1 MQKLTYKWSKRE
13 NDYLINYPRKCDGH
27 LVHGFF
33 AGYTNGKEFMEE
45 LEKRGYD
52 LKTLKFEV
60 KLKEEPCKD
69 T

>member
-1 MQKLTYKWSKRE
+1 MPKLTYKWSKKE
-13 NDYLINYPRKCDGH
+13 KDFLIHYPRKCDGH

-33 AGYTNGKEFMEE
+33 SGYMNGKEFMEE

-60 KLKEEPCKD
+60 KEKEPCKD